1 MTPEWAR
8 AEPGREEAVDS
19 EGREERRRTRVK
31 EGGRKE
37 GTRMKRTPVKKEKKW
52 SVSSGRDTDTSRVG
66 QVVPSDRSKA
76 GEQN

>member
-1 MTPEWAR
+1 M
-8 AEPGREEAVDS
+8 
-19 EGREERRRTRVK
+19 K

-37 GTRMKRTPVKKEKKW
+37 GTRMKRTPVKKEQEW

-66 QVVPSDRSKA
+66 QVVTVPSDRSKA